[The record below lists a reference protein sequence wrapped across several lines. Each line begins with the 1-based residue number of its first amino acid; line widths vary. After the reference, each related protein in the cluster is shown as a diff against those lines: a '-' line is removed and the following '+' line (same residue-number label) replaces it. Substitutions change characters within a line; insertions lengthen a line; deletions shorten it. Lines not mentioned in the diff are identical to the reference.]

1 MNNLFLVKDRVL
13 VVDDH
18 PLVRMGLVQ
27 LINQDPA
34 FTVCGEAG
42 AAVEVPGLVLSE
54 DPDLMVLDLTLSDG
68 SGLGVLREVL
78 RLAPH
83 LGVLVVSMLDA
94 RVYAERCRQ
103 SGARGY
109 VAKEEA
115 PATVV
120 SALRAISGGGTW
132 FPDAMVGSDKPTASN
147 LSPREL
153 EVFDLIGRG
162 LPTRAI
168 AEKLTLSDKTVEA
181 HKANLKKKLGV
192 QHAAELVKL
201 AFSWRD
207 GGA

>member
-1 MNNLFLVKDRVL
+1 
-13 VVDDH
+13 
-18 PLVRMGLVQ
+18 LVQ
-27 LINQDPA
+27 R
-34 FTVCGEAG
+34 
-42 AAVEVPGLVLSE
+42 E

-78 RLAPH
+78 AVAPH

-103 SGARGY
+103 AGARGY
-109 VAKEEA
+109 LAKEGAPTTVLEA
-115 PATVV
+115 
-120 SALRAISGGGTW
+120 LGAIAGGGTW
-132 FPDAMVGSDKPTASN
+132 FPDAIAGGDKPSVAN

-153 EVFDLIGRG
+153 EVFDLVGRG

-168 AEKLTLSDKTVEA
+168 ADKLGLSDKTVEA

-192 QHAAELVKL
+192 HHAHELVRL
-201 AFSWRD
+201 AIGWKE